1 MKIRT
6 VIADD
11 HKLFRQGLIGLMN
24 AHDDSVVVVGE
35 AETGQ
40 EVVRLAEILKPD
52 VILMDIYMPGG
63 DGLQALRIIRE
74 RCPDISVIMLTSSES
89 DEHLFEAVQLGAAG
103 YILKSLDAD
112 ELFELLQGVTRGEAA
127 MTKAMAS
134 HLLKGIARRS
144 VKTENG
150 EEALTDR
157 ELAVLRLVAKGYSNA
172 QISENLYIS
181 LNTVK
186 SHLQNILDKLQ
197 LKNRTQAAAYA
208 LGRGLANQNIE

>member
-127 MTKAMAS
+127 MTKATAS
-134 HLLKGIARRS
+134 RLLKGIARRS

>member
-134 HLLKGIARRS
+134 RLLKGIARRS